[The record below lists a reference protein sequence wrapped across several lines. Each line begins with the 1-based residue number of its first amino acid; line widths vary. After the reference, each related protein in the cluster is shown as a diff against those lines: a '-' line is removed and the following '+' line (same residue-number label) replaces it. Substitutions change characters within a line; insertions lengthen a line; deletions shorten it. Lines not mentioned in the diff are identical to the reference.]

1 MNLSQKC
8 QYAVRAVLELARR
21 YGQGPVAISQIAASQ
36 AIPQRFLENILN
48 EIKPTG
54 LIASRRGI
62 QGGYQLAKDPAEVTV
77 GEIIRLID
85 GPLDPVRCIGDPA
98 SQCCPMQDQCTLMNL
113 WQRAK
118 TAVESVYD
126 GTSFRDLVVEEE
138 DLRSSTAIDFSI

>member
-85 GPLDPVRCIGDPA
+85 GSDRNAPRRETVIGQGKPGPVSLRLRQAYLDIVRGNNPKYAKWLSPLD
-98 SQCCPMQDQCTLMNL
+98 
-113 WQRAK
+113 
-118 TAVESVYD
+118 
-126 GTSFRDLVVEEE
+126 
-138 DLRSSTAIDFSI
+138 